1 MSFDLSQQVSLHIGA
16 DCGGILDDAAGDSG
30 TVRTDCSA
38 ATLATTKA
46 YLELPMNYILVPPVI
61 LNQPSVSSGNLPV
74 SQAADQPT
82 SQALNQPSHQ
92 PVPQPTSQSDHPANP
107 SPTPLQQLLSP
118 TAPSSNTP
126 TSLSSSISTN
136 KGPGSPSATDSAVSS
151 SPTAAANNRL
161 QVSSNG

>member
-1 MSFDLSQQVSLHIGA
+1 MAFDLSQQVTLHIGA
-16 DCGGILDDAAGDSG
+16 DCGGILGDAGGDSR

-46 YLELPMNYILVPPVI
+46 YLEPPINYLLVPPVI
-61 LNQPSVSSGNLPV
+61 LNQPSASSGNLSV
-74 SQAADQPT
+74 SQAADHPT
-82 SQALNQPSHQ
+82 SQTLNQPSHQ

-126 TSLSSSISTN
+126 TSLSSSIPTD
-136 KGPGSPSATDSAVSS
+136 KGP
-151 SPTAAANNRL
+151 
-161 QVSSNG
+161 